1 MIRDFIFF
9 KILDQCDYYAQNL
22 KTHTSLTYVYSITHS
37 VVKGGK
43 RFKKKVNENE
53 KLFHGEL

>member
-1 MIRDFIFF
+1 MR
-9 KILDQCDYYAQNL
+9 LLCTQNL
-22 KTHTSLTYVYSITHS
+22 KTRTSLTYVYSITHS